1 MSALDI
7 SRQGDGMTENSLT
20 VCWESQANS
29 EIAKSW
35 LIALLANALL
45 DLVAKTYILERFLP
59 APPDP
64 NKSRSQTYIPTG
76 SYD

>member
-1 MSALDI
+1 MLSVDI
-7 SRQGDGMTENSLT
+7 SRQEEGMEENSLT

-45 DLVAKTYILERFLP
+45 DLVAKTYLLEHFLP

-64 NKSRSQTYIPTG
+64 NKS
-76 SYD
+76 